1 MKQYLQLLDDILEH
15 GEPHS
20 DRTGVCTLSLFGY
33 QMRFD
38 MSDGR
43 FPLLTTKRISFRLVL
58 TELLWFLSGS
68 CNVKELQEKDNHIWD
83 EWATA
88 SQCGRFGREEGDLG
102 PIYGGLWR
110 RYPVG
115 DYYSDKGKIERAD
128 VEYVDQ
134 ITQLINELTN
144 NPSSRRLIVSGW
156 HPYWQSRVTLPPCHT
171 LWQIKWH
178 SKDNSLSLHL
188 YARSID
194 CFLGLPFNIASYALL
209 LRMICQV
216 TDKNVRELVISFGDV
231 HIYNNHIDQ
240 VKLQLSRTCRDLPV
254 LQITNWFRGK
264 TLFDYNIEDYIIHG
278 YNPWPRIPAPVAI

>member
-20 DRTGVCTLSLFGY
+20 DRTGVGTLSLFGY

-43 FPLLTTKRISFRLVL
+43 FPLLTTKRISFSLVL
-58 TELLWFLSGS
+58 SELLWFLRGS
-68 CNVKELQEKDNHIWD
+68 TDARELQSVGNTIWD

-88 SQCGRFGREEGDLG
+88 SQCERFGREEGDLG

-128 VEYVDQ
+128 VSSSDQ
-134 ITQLINELTN
+134 ITQLIDELTN

-216 TDKNVRELVISFGDV
+216 VSMNIRELVISFGDV